1 MTSARDEITD
11 LLFIYAERIDAGDF
25 AGVADLFTEAEI
37 SFTGFDQVR
46 RGRDQVL
53 TMYESSTR
61 RYPDGTPKTKHVMTN
76 VIVAVDE
83 LNDTATSRSYFTVL
97 QAVAGTLGLQVIIA
111 GRYEDRFELA
121 ESSWRFT
128 SRHVMVDLVGDL
140 SAHLLFDLGR

>member
-1 MTSARDEITD
+1 
-11 LLFIYAERIDAGDF
+11 
-25 AGVADLFTEAEI
+25 
-37 SFTGFDQVR
+37 
-46 RGRDQVL
+46 
-53 TMYESSTR
+53 
-61 RYPDGTPKTKHVMTN
+61 MTN